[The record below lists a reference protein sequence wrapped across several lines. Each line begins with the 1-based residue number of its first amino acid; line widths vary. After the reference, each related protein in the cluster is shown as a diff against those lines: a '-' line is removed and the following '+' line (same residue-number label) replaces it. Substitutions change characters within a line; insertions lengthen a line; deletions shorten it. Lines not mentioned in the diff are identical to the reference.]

1 MSNATV
7 VVVTSGKGGV
17 GKTTTSAAIASALA
31 KEGYQVCAIDFDVGL
46 RNLDLIMGAERR
58 VVFDLVNVVRGEATI
73 KQALVRD
80 KKLNNLF
87 LLPASQTRDKDALTE
102 EGVASVISE
111 LRHYFDWIVC
121 DSPAG
126 IERGATLAMRHA
138 DEAIIVSNPE
148 VSSVRDCDRII
159 GLLDAKTQVAEQ
171 GGRMP
176 KHLLIT
182 RYDSA
187 RAKTGEMLATDDV
200 VDILSV
206 PLIGVIPESKD
217 VLKASNVG
225 LPVTLADEG
234 SPAARAYMEATR
246 RLLGETFPSPSRKK
260 RRACSARSSRGG
272 RHEHPEPFWQE
283 KPKCFGCQEPAADP
297 SRA

>member
-1 MSNATV
+1 MA
-7 VVVTSGKGGV
+7 G
-17 GKTTTSAAIASALA
+17 IAMDVQAALA
-31 KEGYQVCAIDFDVGL
+31 AGLPGHMVDRLRLDARALAGAFGTYEGQV
-46 RNLDLIMGAERR
+46 
-58 VVFDLVNVVRGEATI
+58 
-73 KQALVRD
+73 
-80 KKLNNLF
+80 
-87 LLPASQTRDKDALTE
+87 S
-102 EGVASVISE
+102 
-111 LRHYFDWIVC
+111 
-121 DSPAG
+121 AG

-246 RLLGETFPSPSRKK
+246 RLLGENIPVTIPEEKK
-260 RRACSARSSRGG
+260 GLFGKIFKGRAA
-272 RHEHPEPFWQE
+272 
-283 KPKCFGCQEPAADP
+283 
-297 SRA
+297 

>member
-17 GKTTTSAAIASALA
+17 GKTTTTAAIASALA

-58 VVFDLVNVVRGEATI
+58 VVFDLVNVVRGEASI

-80 KKLNNLF
+80 KKLNNLY

-111 LRHYFDWIVC
+111 LRMYFDWIIC

-159 GLLDAKTQVAEQ
+159 GLLDAKTKVAED

-176 KHLLIT
+176 KHLMIT
-182 RYDSA
+182 RYDME
-187 RAKTGEMLATDDV
+187 RAKTGDMLATDDV

-206 PLIGVIPESKD
+206 PLIGVVPESKD

-225 LPVTLADEG
+225 LPITLSDEN
-234 SPAARAYMEATR
+234 SPAAKAYTEAVR
-246 RLLGETFPSPSRKK
+246 RLLGENIPVTIPEEKK
-260 RRACSARSSRGG
+260 GLLGKFFKGRAA
-272 RHEHPEPFWQE
+272 
-283 KPKCFGCQEPAADP
+283 
-297 SRA
+297 

>member
-7 VVVTSGKGGV
+7 IVVTSGKGGV
-17 GKTTTSAAIASALA
+17 GKTTSSAAIASALA

-58 VVFDLVNVVRGEATI
+58 VVFDLVNVVRGEASI

-80 KKLNNLF
+80 KKLDNLY

-102 EGVASVISE
+102 EGVDKVISE
-111 LRHYFDWIVC
+111 LRMYFDWIVC

-159 GLLDAKTQVAEQ
+159 GLLDSKTMVAEQ
-171 GGRMP
+171 GNRMP

-182 RYDSA
+182 RYDPE
-187 RAKTGEMLATDDV
+187 RAKTGDMLDVDDV

-206 PLIGVIPESKD
+206 PLIGVVPESKD

-225 LPVTLADEG
+225 LPVTLSDEN
-234 SPAARAYMEATR
+234 SPASKAYTEATQR
-246 RLLGETFPSPSRKK
+246 MLGSDIPVTIPTEKK
-260 RRACSARSSRGG
+260 GFLGKLFKGRAA
-272 RHEHPEPFWQE
+272 
-283 KPKCFGCQEPAADP
+283 
-297 SRA
+297 